1 MHTSSTCT
9 LENKVAGIENFLQKM
24 CLILSNRALT
34 DIDLTVQSNKLCF
47 K

>member
-9 LENKVAGIENFLQKM
+9 LENKVAGTENFLQKM

-34 DIDLTVQSNKLCF
+34 DIDLTVQSKVCF